1 MTGEELKNLRKKY
14 GYTQKSLAEELEMER
29 VRITQW
35 ETGAKVMGHITS
47 KMFKFFFE
55 LKQIRE
61 SAKI

>member
-47 KMFKFFFE
+47 ALG
-55 LKQIRE
+55 LK
-61 SAKI
+61 

>member
-29 VRITQW
+29 VRITEW
-35 ETGAKVMGHITS
+35 ETESKAMGHITS

-61 SAKI
+61 FEKK